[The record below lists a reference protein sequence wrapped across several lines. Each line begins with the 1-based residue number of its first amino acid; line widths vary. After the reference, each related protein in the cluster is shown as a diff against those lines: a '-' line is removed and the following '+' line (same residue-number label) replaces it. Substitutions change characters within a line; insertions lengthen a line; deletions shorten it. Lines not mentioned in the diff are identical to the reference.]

1 MSNILVKVAK
11 QDPLFSQEFSKI
23 LQKYANFSIKAE
35 FYALLTFFSFYLHA
49 IKATDMI
56 PFLAAAPGPFI
67 IDAPSK

>member
-1 MSNILVKVAK
+1 L
-11 QDPLFSQEFSKI
+11 ER
-23 LQKYANFSIKAE
+23 YTNFSIKAE

-49 IKATDMI
+49 IKATDVI